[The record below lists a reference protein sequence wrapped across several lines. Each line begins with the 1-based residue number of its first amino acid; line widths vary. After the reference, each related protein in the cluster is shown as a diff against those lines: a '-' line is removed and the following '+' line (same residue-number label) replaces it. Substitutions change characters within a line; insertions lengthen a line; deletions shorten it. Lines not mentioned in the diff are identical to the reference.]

1 MDVNSLLDKVENLV
15 EHGPEEGNMLSRWRP
30 MRSAML
36 LNIDDVIEYTQQIR
50 ATLPREIEE
59 ANTTLR
65 DRDRILSDA
74 HEDAENIMRRAAEQ
88 AEMAIRKAQEESRLL
103 VANHEI
109 TRQAQ
114 AEGQRIVEQA
124 RQEGEA
130 IRQGALEYARN
141 VLNNLNIAIDNVS
154 KQIEQLKKIAADAR
168 GEIKG

>member
-1 MDVNSLLDKVENLV
+1 MDVNNLLDQVEILV
-15 EHGPEEGNMLSRWRP
+15 EKGPKDGSFFARWRP
-30 MRSAML
+30 MRAAMF

-50 ATLPREIEE
+50 ATLPREVEE
-59 ANTTLR
+59 ANNTLR
-65 DRDRILSDA
+65 DRDRILNDA
-74 HEDAENIMRRAAEQ
+74 HEDAENMLRRAAEQ
-88 AEMAIRKAQEESRLL
+88 AEMAIRKAQEESRML

-114 AEGQRIVEQA
+114 AEGTRIVEQA

-130 IRQGALEYARN
+130 IRQGALVYAKN